1 MHLDKLKDFFPD
13 ILSLEKAIMKGDS
26 KDLKFFNNLIK
37 ILVEDAELL
46 RRLAINEPLN

>member
-1 MHLDKLKDFFPD
+1 MHVDKLKDFFPN

-26 KDLKFFNNLIK
+26 RDLKLFNNLIK

-46 RRLAINEPLN
+46 RRLATNEPLN